1 MKESPC
7 IDTLATQPMSC
18 RPRNEGAYLGAA
30 PFGMTCRD
38 IHLSLGPFQGI
49 TDAPFRNVFKRHFGG
64 IDKFYTPF
72 FTGIHKEEHAKN
84 LQGEEIDPRY
94 NYVETLT
101 PQILSTD
108 AEEILRFAKQCK
120 ELGYKEINLNMGC
133 PFPRVA
139 NKKRGSGLL
148 PYPDKVES
156 MLEGVFE
163 HIGDMKFSVKCR
175 LGYFSPDE
183 IDAIIPIFNKYPLS
197 ELIIHPRIGKQLYK
211 GEADVERFKAL
222 IPYINAPLVYNGD
235 VFSVESFERIRGV
248 IESLSCGRLRVKPA
262 MTPIEETSPKSVIAG
277 KNPQSTV
284 LKGYM
289 LGRGILANPFL
300 AEDIKA
306 SVIARRND
314 EAIQKSV
321 SLDCIVPRN
330 DAKLQSER
338 TERLHNYV
346 IDLYEDRLHH
356 AGGSPKVLGRMK
368 ELWSYLM
375 NSFEEPQV
383 VWRKIKK
390 INALNEYEEAVETI
404 FKEIAIK

>member
-1 MKESPC
+1 MS
-7 IDTLATQPMSC
+7 QP
-18 RPRNEGAYLGAA
+18 L
-30 PFGMTCRD
+30 
-38 IHLSLGPFQGI
+38 LSLGPFQGI

-84 LQGEEIDPRY
+84 LQGEEIDPRC
-94 NYVETLT
+94 NDVETLT

-139 NKKRGSGLL
+139 NKKRGCGLL
-148 PYPDKVES
+148 PYPDKVETL
-156 MLEGVFE
+156 LESVFE
-163 HIGDMKFSVKCR
+163 EININFSVKCR
-175 LGYFSPDE
+175 LGYFNPDE

-211 GEADVERFKAL
+211 GEANVERFKAL
-222 IPYINAPLVYNGD
+222 IPFINAPLVYNGD
-235 VFSVESFERIRGV
+235 IFSVESYERING
-248 IESLSCGRLRVKPA
+248 ILNDGP
-262 MTPIEETSPKSVIAG
+262 
-277 KNPQSTV
+277 STGSGTC
-284 LKGYM
+284 KTIDQFM

-300 AEDIKA
+300 AEQ
-306 SVIARRND
+306 IADTRG
-314 EAIQKSV
+314 V
-321 SLDCIVPRN
+321 SIPVGTHRMRPPVGTHRVCPPTSNKTD
-330 DAKLQSER
+330 
-338 TERLHNYV
+338 RLHAYV
-346 IDLYEDRLHH
+346 LDLYEDRLRH

-390 INALNEYEEAVETI
+390 INALKEYEDAVETI
-404 FKEIAIK
+404 FREIAIK

>member
-1 MKESPC
+1 
-7 IDTLATQPMSC
+7 MS
-18 RPRNEGAYLGAA
+18 ET
-30 PFGMTCRD
+30 F
-38 IHLSLGPFQGI
+38 LSLGPFQGI
-49 TDAPFRNVFKRHFGG
+49 TDSPFRNVFKRHFGG
-64 IDKFYTPF
+64 VDKFYTPF
-72 FTGIHKEEHAKN
+72 FTGIHKEDHAKN
-84 LQGEEIDPRY
+84 LQGEEIDPRC
-94 NYVETLT
+94 NDVETLT
-101 PQILSTD
+101 PQILSAD

-139 NKKRGSGLL
+139 NKKRGCGLL
-148 PYPDKVES
+148 PYPDKAEA
-156 MLEGVFE
+156 MLERVFE
-163 HIGDMKFSVKCR
+163 EIDMKFSVKCR
-175 LGYFSPDE
+175 LGYFSPAE
-183 IDAIIPIFNKYPLS
+183 IDAIIPIFNKFPLS

-235 VFSVESFERIRGV
+235 IFSVDSFMHIKG
-248 IESLSCGRLRVKPA
+248 
-262 MTPIEETSPKSVIAG
+262 VIAG
-277 KNPQSTV
+277 NDPQSPIHIDHF
-284 LKGYM
+284 M

-314 EAIQKSV
+314 EAIQAKTLDGHA
-321 SLDCIVPRN
+321 SLANRRLASLNAEHFDVVN
-330 DAKLQSER
+330 AK
-338 TERLHNYV
+338 T
-346 IDLYEDRLHH
+346 DRLHEYVLDLYDDRLRH

-390 INALNEYEEAVETI
+390 INALKEYEDAVEFI
-404 FKEIAIK
+404 FKENALIL

>member
-1 MKESPC
+1 MSEKPC
-7 IDTLATQPMSC
+7 IDTLTHTS
-18 RPRNEGAYLGAA
+18 L
-30 PFGMTCRD
+30 GMTSRERP
-38 IHLSLGPFQGI
+38 IWLSLGPFQGI

-72 FTGIHKEEHAKN
+72 FTGIHKEDHAKN
-84 LQGEEIDPRY
+84 LQGEEIDPRF
-94 NYVETLT
+94 NDVETLT

-120 ELGYKEINLNMGC
+120 QLGYKEINLNMGC

-139 NKKRGSGLL
+139 NKKRGCGLL

-156 MLEGVFE
+156 MLDRVFE
-163 HIGDMKFSVKCR
+163 QIDIKFSVKCR
-175 LGYFSPDE
+175 LGYFNPKE
-183 IDAIIPIFNKYPLS
+183 IDAILPIFNKFPIS

-211 GEADVERFKAL
+211 GEADVECFKAL

-235 VFSVESFERIRGV
+235 IVSVESFVRING
-248 IESLSCGRLRVKPA
+248 ILNDGP
-262 MTPIEETSPKSVIAG
+262 
-277 KNPQSTV
+277 STGSGTCKTV
-284 LKGYM
+284 EQFM

-300 AEDIKA
+300 AEQIKNN
-306 SVIARRND
+306 IA
-314 EAIQKSV
+314 
-321 SLDCIVPRN
+321 
-330 DAKLQSER
+330 DACDGQPVGTHNVCPPNHDK
-338 TERLHNYV
+338 TERLYNYV
-346 IDLYEDRLHH
+346 LDLYEDRLHH

-390 INALNEYEEAVETI
+390 LNALKEYEDAVETI
-404 FKEIAIK
+404 FKEIPIK

>member
-1 MKESPC
+1 
-7 IDTLATQPMSC
+7 MS
-18 RPRNEGAYLGAA
+18 N
-30 PFGMTCRD
+30 PF
-38 IHLSLGPFQGI
+38 LSLGPFQGI
-49 TDAPFRNVFKRHFGG
+49 TDAPFRNVFKQHFGG

-72 FTGIHKEEHAKN
+72 FTGIHKEDHAKN
-84 LQGEEIDPRY
+84 LQGEEIDPRF
-94 NYVETLT
+94 NDVETLT

-120 ELGYKEINLNMGC
+120 QLGYKEINLNMGC

-139 NKKRGSGLL
+139 NKKRGCGLL
-148 PYPDKVES
+148 PYPDMVEA
-156 MLEGVFE
+156 MFE
-163 HIGDMKFSVKCR
+163 RIFEQIDIDFSVKCR

-183 IDAIIPIFNKYPLS
+183 IEAIIPIFNRFPLS

-235 VFSVESFERIRGV
+235 IFSVESFRRIREAV
-248 IESLSCGRLRVKPA
+248 RFDRLNDHKP
-262 MTPIEETSPKSVIAG
+262 V
-277 KNPQSTV
+277 NQF
-284 LKGYM
+284 M

-300 AEDIKA
+300 AEEIK
-306 SVIARRND
+306 
-314 EAIQKSV
+314 
-321 SLDCIVPRN
+321 DCHTPL
-330 DAKLQSER
+330 AMTK
-338 TERLHNYV
+338 TERLHAYV
-346 IDLYEDRLHH
+346 LDLYEDRLRH

-390 INALNEYEEAVETI
+390 INALREYEEAVEEI
-404 FKEIAIK
+404 FKNQGLSSQVFS

>member
-1 MKESPC
+1 M
-7 IDTLATQPMSC
+7 
-18 RPRNEGAYLGAA
+18 N
-30 PFGMTCRD
+30 D
-38 IHLSLGPFQGI
+38 IRLSLGPFQGI
-49 TDAPFRNVFKRHFGG
+49 TDAPFRNVFKRHFNG

-84 LQGEEIDPRY
+84 LQGEEIDPRF
-94 NYVETLT
+94 NDVETLT

-139 NKKRGSGLL
+139 NKKRGCGLL
-148 PYPDKVES
+148 PYPDKVEA

-163 HIGDMKFSVKCR
+163 QIGDMKFSIKCR
-175 LGYFSPDE
+175 LGYFDPDE
-183 IDAIIPIFNKYPLS
+183 INAIIPIFNKFPLS

-211 GEADVERFKAL
+211 GEADVDRFKAL
-222 IPYINAPLVYNGD
+222 IPFINAPLVYNGD
-235 VFSVESFERIRGV
+235 IFSAESFGRIKG
-248 IESLSCGRLRVKPA
+248 ILNDGP
-262 MTPIEETSPKSVIAG
+262 
-277 KNPQSTV
+277 ST
-284 LKGYM
+284 GSGTFNCQPMNQFM
-289 LGRGILANPFL
+289 LGRGILTNPFL
-300 AEDIKA
+300 AEQIK
-306 SVIARRND
+306 SEVIPDDKAN
-314 EAIQKSV
+314 
-321 SLDCIVPRN
+321 
-330 DAKLQSER
+330 
-338 TERLHNYV
+338 RLHNYLL
-346 IDLYEDRLHH
+346 DLYEDRLRH

-390 INALNEYEEAVETI
+390 INALKEYEEAVETI

>member
-1 MKESPC
+1 
-7 IDTLATQPMSC
+7 MS
-18 RPRNEGAYLGAA
+18 EVQ
-30 PFGMTCRD
+30 
-38 IHLSLGPFQGI
+38 LSLGPFQGI

-72 FTGIHKEEHAKN
+72 FTGIHKEENAKN
-84 LQGEEIDPRY
+84 LQGEEIDPRC
-94 NYVETLT
+94 NDVNTLT

-148 PYPDKVES
+148 PYPDKVET

-175 LGYFSPDE
+175 LGYFSPEE
-183 IDAIIPIFNKYPLS
+183 IDAIIPIFNRFPLS

-211 GEADVERFKAL
+211 GEADVERFKSL

-235 VFSVESFERIRGV
+235 IFSVEGFHHILGV
-248 IESLSCGRLRVKPA
+248 ISGED
-262 MTPIEETSPKSVIAG
+262 
-277 KNPQSTV
+277 PQSPV

-300 AEDIKA
+300 AEDIKT
-306 SVIARRND
+306 
-314 EAIQKSV
+314 
-321 SLDCIVPRN
+321 LDCFVVPPRN
-330 DAKLQSER
+330 DAKR
-338 TERLHNYV
+338 RIERLHTYV
-346 IDLYEDRLHH
+346 LDLYEDRLHH

-375 NSFEEPQV
+375 YSFDEPQDI
-383 VWRKIKK
+383 WRKIKK
-390 INALNEYEEAVETI
+390 INALKEYEEAVETVFRSHTLRSI
-404 FKEIAIK
+404 I

>member
-1 MKESPC
+1 MNK
-7 IDTLATQPMSC
+7 
-18 RPRNEGAYLGAA
+18 
-30 PFGMTCRD
+30 PF
-38 IHLSLGPFQGI
+38 LSLGPFQGI

-84 LQGEEIDPRY
+84 LQGEEIDPHY
-94 NYVETLT
+94 NDVETLT

-108 AEEILRFAKQCK
+108 AEEILRFAKQCQQ
-120 ELGYKEINLNMGC
+120 LGYKEINLNMGC

-139 NKKRGSGLL
+139 NKKRGCGLL
-148 PYPDKVES
+148 PYPDKVEA
-156 MLEGVFE
+156 MLERVFE
-163 HIGDMKFSVKCR
+163 EIDIKFSVKCR
-175 LGYFSPDE
+175 LGYFDPKE
-183 IDAIIPIFNKYPLS
+183 IDAILPIFNKFPIS

-235 VFSVESFERIRGV
+235 IVSEESFNRISNAV
-248 IESLSCGRLRVKPA
+248 QPV
-262 MTPIEETSPKSVIAG
+262 
-277 KNPQSTV
+277 NQF
-284 LKGYM
+284 M

-300 AEDIKA
+300 AEQIKNDKA
-306 SVIARRND
+306 STHD
-314 EAIQKSV
+314 KM
-321 SLDCIVPRN
+321 
-330 DAKLQSER
+330 
-338 TERLHNYV
+338 ERLQNYV

-390 INALNEYEEAVETI
+390 INALKEYEEAVETI

>member
-1 MKESPC
+1 
-7 IDTLATQPMSC
+7 MSD
-18 RPRNEGAYLGAA
+18 LL
-30 PFGMTCRD
+30 
-38 IHLSLGPFQGI
+38 LSLGPFQGI

-84 LQGEEIDPRY
+84 LQGEEIDPRC
-94 NYVETLT
+94 NNVETLT

-120 ELGYKEINLNMGC
+120 QLGYKEINLNMGC

-148 PYPDKVES
+148 PYPDKVQAL
-156 MLEGVFE
+156 LERVFE
-163 HIGDMKFSVKCR
+163 KIDIQFSVKCR

-183 IDAIIPIFNKYPLS
+183 IDALIPIFNKYPLS

-211 GEADVERFKAL
+211 GEADVERFKTL

-235 VFSVESFERIRGV
+235 IFSVESFGRIREV
-248 IESLSCGRLRVKPA
+248 VQPVS
-262 MTPIEETSPKSVIAG
+262 
-277 KNPQSTV
+277 QF
-284 LKGYM
+284 M

-300 AEDIKA
+300 AEEIHGGA
-306 SVIARRND
+306 YNA
-314 EAIQKSV
+314 
-321 SLDCIVPRN
+321 P
-330 DAKLQSER
+330 ER

-346 IDLYEDRLHH
+346 IDLYEDRLCH

-375 NSFEEPQV
+375 YSFEEPHV

-390 INALNEYEEAVETI
+390 INALMEYEEAVEAI
-404 FKEIAIK
+404 FKEIANK

>member
-1 MKESPC
+1 MS
-7 IDTLATQPMSC
+7 QP
-18 RPRNEGAYLGAA
+18 L
-30 PFGMTCRD
+30 
-38 IHLSLGPFQGI
+38 LSLGPFQGI

-72 FTGIHKEEHAKN
+72 FTGIHKEDHAKN
-84 LQGEEIDPRY
+84 LQGEEIDPRC
-94 NYVETLT
+94 NDVETLT

-120 ELGYKEINLNMGC
+120 QLGYKEINLNMGC

-139 NKKRGSGLL
+139 NKKRGCGLL
-148 PYPDKVES
+148 PYPDKVEA
-156 MLEGVFE
+156 MLERVFE
-163 HIGDMKFSVKCR
+163 VIDIKFSVKCR
-175 LGYFSPDE
+175 LGYFDPKE
-183 IDAIIPIFNKYPLS
+183 IDAIIPIFNKFPLS

-235 VFSVESFERIRGV
+235 IFSVESFERI
-248 IESLSCGRLRVKPA
+248 S
-262 MTPIEETSPKSVIAG
+262 ETVQPV
-277 KNPQSTV
+277 NDF
-284 LKGYM
+284 M

-300 AEDIKA
+300 AEQIKGK
-306 SVIARRND
+306 N
-314 EAIQKSV
+314 
-321 SLDCIVPRN
+321 VPDDKTN
-330 DAKLQSER
+330 
-338 TERLHNYV
+338 RLHNYLL
-346 IDLYEDRLHH
+346 DLYEDRLRH

-390 INALNEYEEAVETI
+390 LNALKDYEEAVEII
-404 FKEIAIK
+404 FKENALTL

>member
-1 MKESPC
+1 MS
-7 IDTLATQPMSC
+7 DTL
-18 RPRNEGAYLGAA
+18 
-30 PFGMTCRD
+30 
-38 IHLSLGPFQGI
+38 LSLGPFQGI

-84 LQGEEIDPRY
+84 LQGEEIDPKC
-94 NYVETLT
+94 NDVETLT

-120 ELGYKEINLNMGC
+120 QLGYKEINLNMGC

-139 NKKRGSGLL
+139 NKKRGCGLL
-148 PYPDKVES
+148 PYPDLVEA
-156 MLEGVFE
+156 MLERVFE
-163 HIGDMKFSVKCR
+163 EIDIKFSVKCR

-183 IDAIIPIFNKYPLS
+183 IEAIIPIFNKFPLS

-222 IPYINAPLVYNGD
+222 IPYIKAPLVYNGD
-235 VFSVESFERIRGV
+235 IFSVDSFERIQGI
-248 IESLSCGRLRVKPA
+248 IESPLCGRLRVKPA
-262 MTPIEETSPKSVIAG
+262 MTPMEESSPKSVIAG
-277 KNPQSTV
+277 NDPQS
-284 LKGYM
+284 LALNGYM
-289 LGRGILANPFL
+289 LGRGILTNPFL
-300 AEDIKA
+300 AEEIKA
-306 SVIARRND
+306 SVIAS
-314 EAIQKSV
+314 EAKQSSKETNH
-321 SLDCIVPRN
+321 LDCH
-330 DAKLQSER
+330 ASLAMTK

-346 IDLYEDRLHH
+346 IDLYEDRLQH

-375 NSFEEPQV
+375 NSFEEPQA

-390 INALNEYEEAVETI
+390 INALKEYKEAVETV
-404 FKEIAIK
+404 FKEIKIK

>member
-1 MKESPC
+1 MN
-7 IDTLATQPMSC
+7 QVV
-18 RPRNEGAYLGAA
+18 
-30 PFGMTCRD
+30 
-38 IHLSLGPFQGI
+38 LSLGPFQGI

-94 NYVETLT
+94 NDVETLT

-108 AEEILRFAKQCK
+108 AEEILRFAKQCQQ
-120 ELGYKEINLNMGC
+120 LGYKEINLNMGC

-139 NKKRGSGLL
+139 NKKRGCGLL
-148 PYPDKVES
+148 PYPDKVEA
-156 MLEGVFE
+156 MLDRVFDE
-163 HIGDMKFSVKCR
+163 IDIKFSVKCR
-175 LGYFSPDE
+175 LGYFNPEE
-183 IDAIIPIFNKYPLS
+183 IDAIITVFNKYPLS

-222 IPYINAPLVYNGD
+222 APSINAPLVYNGD
-235 VFSVESFERIRGV
+235 IVSVDSFQRISDVVGPV
-248 IESLSCGRLRVKPA
+248 
-262 MTPIEETSPKSVIAG
+262 T
-277 KNPQSTV
+277 QF
-284 LKGYM
+284 M

-300 AEDIKA
+300 AEQIK
-306 SVIARRND
+306 ND
-314 EAIQKSV
+314 TV
-321 SLDCIVPRN
+321 PTLD
-330 DAKLQSER
+330 K
-338 TERLHNYV
+338 TKRLHNYV
-346 IDLYEDRLHH
+346 LDLYEDRLHH

-390 INALNEYEEAVETI
+390 NNALKEYEDAVEAI
-404 FKEIAIK
+404 FKEIPIK

>member
-1 MKESPC
+1 M
-7 IDTLATQPMSC
+7 TQP
-18 RPRNEGAYLGAA
+18 L
-30 PFGMTCRD
+30 
-38 IHLSLGPFQGI
+38 LSLGPFQGI

-64 IDKFYTPF
+64 IDKYYTPF

-84 LQGEEIDPRY
+84 LQGEEINPRY
-94 NYVETLT
+94 NDVETLT

-139 NKKRGSGLL
+139 NKQRGSGLL
-148 PYPDKVES
+148 PHPDKVEAI
-156 MLEGVFE
+156 LERVFE
-163 HIGDMKFSVKCR
+163 QIDIRFSIKCR
-175 LGYFSPDE
+175 LGYFKPEE

-222 IPYINAPLVYNGD
+222 TPYINAPLVYNGD
-235 VFSVESFERIRGV
+235 IFSVESFERIRG
-248 IESLSCGRLRVKPA
+248 II
-262 MTPIEETSPKSVIAG
+262 TDD
-277 KNPQSTV
+277 NPQSPS
-284 LKGYM
+284 LSGYM

-300 AEDIKA
+300 AEEIRGGAWDTPKG
-306 SVIARRND
+306 
-314 EAIQKSV
+314 
-321 SLDCIVPRN
+321 
-330 DAKLQSER
+330 
-338 TERLHNYV
+338 TERRVRLHAYV
-346 IDLYEDRLHH
+346 VDLYEDRLQH

-375 NSFEEPQV
+375 YSFEEPQW

-390 INALNEYEEAVETI
+390 LNALKDYENAVEEV
-404 FKEIAIK
+404 FSGYGASAPHDL

>member
-1 MKESPC
+1 MS
-7 IDTLATQPMSC
+7 QP
-18 RPRNEGAYLGAA
+18 
-30 PFGMTCRD
+30 F
-38 IHLSLGPFQGI
+38 LSLGPFQGI

-64 IDKFYTPF
+64 IDKYYTPF
-72 FTGIHKEEHAKN
+72 FTGIHKEDHAKN

-94 NYVETLT
+94 NDVETLT

-120 ELGYKEINLNMGC
+120 QLGYKEINLNMGC

-139 NKKRGSGLL
+139 NKKRGCGLL
-148 PYPDKVES
+148 PYPDKVEAI
-156 MLEGVFE
+156 LERVFE
-163 HIGDMKFSVKCR
+163 EINIKFSVKCR
-175 LGYFSPDE
+175 LGYFNPDE
-183 IDAIIPIFNKYPLS
+183 IDAIIPIFNRFPLS

-211 GEADVERFKAL
+211 GVADVERFKTL

-235 VFSVESFERIRGV
+235 IFSVDSFKRI
-248 IESLSCGRLRVKPA
+248 S
-262 MTPIEETSPKSVIAG
+262 ETVQPV
-277 KNPQSTV
+277 NQF
-284 LKGYM
+284 M

-300 AEDIKA
+300 AEDIEA

-314 EAIQKSV
+314 EAIQTKTL
-321 SLDCIVPRN
+321 LDCH
-330 DAKLQSER
+330 ASLAMTK

-346 IDLYEDRLHH
+346 LDLYEDRLHH

-390 INALNEYEEAVETI
+390 LNALKEYEEAVEVI
-404 FKEIAIK
+404 FKENALIL